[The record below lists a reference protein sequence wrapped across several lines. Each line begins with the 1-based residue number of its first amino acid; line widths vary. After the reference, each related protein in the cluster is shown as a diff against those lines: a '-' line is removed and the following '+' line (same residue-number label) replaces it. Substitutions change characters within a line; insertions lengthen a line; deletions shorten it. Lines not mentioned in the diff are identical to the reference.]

1 MLTPKSEDYPK
12 EGPKME
18 VQNNFERIALI
29 YNPSSC
35 AWLAFA
41 DQAATEAALQAHLT
55 DLPIQAE
62 IIAFEPEHL
71 AKLPQRLKN
80 LKVEAIWAAGGDGT
94 VLALAE
100 IAKACDLPLGVV
112 PTGTMNL
119 MGRDLQMSLDLD
131 TALQQLLSA
140 TVCKIDMA
148 EVNGHPFLCVSN
160 LGFST
165 RYTQMREN
173 LRFHSGW
180 IRWPKIAG
188 HMLGL
193 MFKYPSK
200 HIRLVSQG
208 KSIRIKSRSVSIT
221 NNPLNE
227 KGDFVLCRDQLDSGK
242 LGVYVIRES
251 NSWSLPRLISRLLL
265 GNWKQDMD
273 LISLDTD
280 HLSLHFRHH
289 RKVHVMNDGEII
301 KLKTPLRY
309 HMRARS
315 LKILRPVAQP

>member
-1 MLTPKSEDYPK
+1 MLEDQSKFQTVLEPSFK
-12 EGPKME
+12 
-18 VQNNFERIALI
+18 RITLI

-35 AWLAFA
+35 SWLNYA
-41 DQAATEAALQAHLT
+41 DQAATEAALKAHLI
-55 DLPIQAE
+55 DLPVE
-62 IIAFEPEHL
+62 IDLIAFEPEKL
-71 AKLPQRLKN
+71 GQLPQQLTAN
-80 LKVEAIWAAGGDGT
+80 NCEAIWAAGGDGT
-94 VLALAE
+94 VLALASV
-100 IAKACDLPLGVV
+100 AKACDLPLGVL

-119 MGRDLQMSLDLD
+119 MGRDLNMSLDLD
-131 TALQQLLSA
+131 QALQQLLTA

-180 IRWPKIAG
+180 VRWPKVAR

-193 MFKYPSK
+193 LFKYPPK

-208 KSIRIKSRSVSIT
+208 KSIRLKSRSVSIT

-227 KGDFVLCRDQLDSGK
+227 KGDFVLCRDHLDSGK

-251 NSWSLPRLISRLLL
+251 NAWSLPRLISRLLL
-265 GNWKQDMD
+265 GNWKQDVD

-289 RKVHVMNDGEII
+289 RRVHVMNDGELM
-301 KLKTPLRY
+301 KMQTPLRY

-315 LKILRPVAQP
+315 LKILKPAALS